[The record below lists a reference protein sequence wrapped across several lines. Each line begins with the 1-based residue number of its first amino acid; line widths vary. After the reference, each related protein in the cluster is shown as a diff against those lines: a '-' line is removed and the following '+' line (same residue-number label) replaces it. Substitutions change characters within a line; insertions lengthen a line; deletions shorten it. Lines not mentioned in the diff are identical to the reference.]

1 MKRFWSNVALI
12 IAGCLLFALAF
23 DLFLE
28 PNSISPGGFS
38 GLALILSRLIP
49 LAPGFLII
57 VMNIPFLLAGY
68 RRIGRRFILYT
79 LFATFLSSLLIDLFA
94 FLPPFTEDVLLASL
108 YGGVLM
114 GAGLGLVFLGG
125 ATTGGTDIVM
135 RLLRLKFP
143 HIRAGRL
150 MLISDFFVVT
160 ASAVTFRNYN
170 LALYAIIAIYVSS
183 LVIDAVVYGL
193 DKTQVAYIVTDK
205 HDEVVRRI
213 SDELDRGATYLKAQG
228 TYHKDDKLVIMCAMR
243 VQQTSELIKLV
254 NDIDPDAFLILHEA
268 SEIVGNGFERRSEL

>member
-1 MKRFWSNVALI
+1 
-12 IAGCLLFALAF
+12 
-23 DLFLE
+23 
-28 PNSISPGGFS
+28 
-38 GLALILSRLIP
+38 
-49 LAPGFLII
+49 
-57 VMNIPFLLAGY
+57 
-68 RRIGRRFILYT
+68 
-79 LFATFLSSLLIDLFA
+79 
-94 FLPPFTEDVLLASL
+94 
-108 YGGVLM
+108 M

-150 MLISDFFVVT
+150 MLISDLFVVT